1 MESAFGSFA
10 ALAQPYLFGRQHFT
24 ADGLEAH
31 AATNKSPDHA
41 IRTFR
46 PHLIGRVYLLT
57 GWAQSVSLPSQEA
70 EVKEWLRG
78 AAKLGLRDP
87 CLTGGVVVD
96 VVSCAK
102 CGVLESGF
110 SLQCDLVSEA
120 GLDCLLCGE
129 QRFCHQRSITEN
141 VEETFECSTHMWITQ
156 ETISEA
162 LAVHGGK
169 PSRTWDASRGK
180 GAVDL
185 HQAPPGSRGTQFRAV
200 SSAYPFDLFPASL
213 SHVCEILLG
222 EVPGHAGRL
231 SSFVPLEAAERL
243 GQCWDRY
250 LEAVQLE
257 FSLQLRLNLLRS
269 RSWTPQSL
277 ADLLSSQARN
287 KHDILSEVQKDNSN
301 QEREAEEVEA
311 VACRFGD
318 LTWKQQG
325 VPPPDFSVINDD
337 AGPAVRAELSL
348 FTRHEPEG
356 VHESRVRGPRRKT
369 VPEARKDGSQLLRV
383 AFATNGSRA
392 DIKSKIAELEVTQWS
407 AADLLGEDVDE
418 GAERRL
424 PEFTTAT
431 QAEKFKEQEKSVS
444 SLREWIYAKKEE
456 QLENFQPSG
465 PSWSLAGQ
473 AMAVPRLPGVWY
485 VHERQQ
491 EGGRPLPIVGSSW
504 YSAQS
509 DLRAD
514 HNADQRALPTSCHSA
529 AIIPLLCYFSWPP
542 AVLTMCSAKEGGR
555 KDDLAVALVDLPRT
569 AQALK
574 QPVPFID
581 KPASLFAPGQQGFS
595 SSAFFTALLVLVNLW
610 KQVFALLLVRSPHV
624 RPIQPLH
631 KVMVDGLRSSSV
643 ASEFCA
649 KRFHSQILPRL
660 SCRSDPLEDHESGS
674 EPGKCELVA
683 IVQDF
688 ALLESTARYSGCGLA
703 VALLMGRRL
712 VVGTLGDCRVF
723 LCTRGSPAKGS
734 TAKRP
739 AGWEARQLAN
749 GEDACAASA
758 KRLSDAYSRLE
769 PGPLRASSA
778 SPELLASQPND
789 VERALLRIDA
799 AAHPFAALGLSV
811 AACQGGISSLRQ
823 AVADCEAVLTPA
835 LSADGQQDRAR
846 RALSRVQ
853 EAAAEVESFMG
864 MDVYVT
870 QILAEL
876 YYLIDEEGGIPS
888 PKRAAALLGV
898 EPGCGEAAAQA
909 GIDRRYR
916 ALLAQLAAVSPGH
929 SQRAFRVLAELA
941 DAAARP
947 STPPLWIPSGD
958 RSVRVTRSLGFRDLK
973 RPRPLVGLELS
984 SEVVRLDDGPQLLAL
999 LSDGARGLS
1008 EQRLAEVAAVHH
1020 SRPKAASMRIAA
1032 DAASSAQ
1039 PGEAVGVI
1047 AAALQVGTETESN
1060 PAADAKGPEAKK
1072 RKVEHVT
1079 PGGKRKVRVA
1089 SLLLKYAGVSEAD
1102 SYARRKAPAN
1112 RSQVDAEKQLL
1123 QVLEALSQDAKTGE
1137 AKDLGLR
1144 FAAKCEALSDCKSA
1158 TNKPHADL
1166 GWVLEGQF
1174 GKDFDAVAFD
1184 LDEYDGFLAFAY
1196 TKRAQVLLCEH
1207 WATEFPE
1214 VKAVSCHPGWVEDR
1228 LSHDMYGESAVL
1240 LEPMRDAWA
1249 GAFYLDK
1256 EPQSKHLAGPFFSEG
1271 TATHNSSALTS
1282 LGLTTAEQMSA
1293 QSPTEDFPVFD
1304 HYGRRRPAKSG
1315 FPPLQDAAVTVVLAW
1330 KKLHRATFVM
1340 LPFTL
1345 GPIAEASSIRGALL
1359 PGAQEFL
1366 QRLGECVVFQTLAMS
1381 GSDNAKVRTDA
1392 YVRTVGIT
1400 QYCGTDEESYTG
1412 QADARE
1418 LLVLGALGCNV
1429 LRSYGCP
1436 TACTWAWAQ
1445 VLRNVEGLGFAPP
1458 HNAVA
1463 SGWCGDVEF
1472 HAEKE
1477 ASALHEGS

>member
-1 MESAFGSFA
+1 MAEGNRA
-10 ALAQPYLFGRQHFT
+10 AYGMPPEVEGREGGRQ
-24 ADGLEAH
+24 G
-31 AATNKSPDHA
+31 
-41 IRTFR
+41 
-46 PHLIGRVYLLT
+46 GR
-57 GWAQSVSLPSQEA
+57 GPA
-70 EVKEWLRG
+70 
-78 AAKLGLRDP
+78 
-87 CLTGGVVVD
+87 
-96 VVSCAK
+96 
-102 CGVLESGF
+102 
-110 SLQCDLVSEA
+110 
-120 GLDCLLCGE
+120 
-129 QRFCHQRSITEN
+129 
-141 VEETFECSTHMWITQ
+141 
-156 ETISEA
+156 
-162 LAVHGGK
+162 
-169 PSRTWDASRGK
+169 
-180 GAVDL
+180 
-185 HQAPPGSRGTQFRAV
+185 PGSAWVKFRATQV
-200 SSAYPFDLFPASL
+200 LGGSAAGIFSSTPP
-213 SHVCEILLG
+213 
-222 EVPGHAGRL
+222 
-231 SSFVPLEAAERL
+231 
-243 GQCWDRY
+243 
-250 LEAVQLE
+250 E
-257 FSLQLRLNLLRS
+257 F
-269 RSWTPQSL
+269 
-277 ADLLSSQARN
+277 
-287 KHDILSEVQKDNSN
+287 VQKDNSN

-318 LTWKQQG
+318 LIWNQQG

-337 AGPAVRAELSL
+337 AGPSVRAELSL

-356 VHESRVRGPRRKT
+356 VHESRMRGPRRKT
-369 VPEARKDGSQLLRV
+369 VPEARKDGCQLLRV
-383 AFATNGSRA
+383 AFVTNGSRA
-392 DIKSKIAELEVTQWS
+392 EIKSKIAELEVTQWL
-407 AADLLGEDVDE
+407 AADLLGEEVDE

-491 EGGRPLPIVGSSW
+491 EGGRPLPWLFFNASSGKYYRRVHGTTGSW
-504 YSAQS
+504 VQAGTP
-509 DLRAD
+509 
-514 HNADQRALPTSCHSA
+514 HNPVSEPITMLTSV
-529 AIIPLLCYFSWPP
+529 LCQP
-542 AVLTMCSAKEGGR
+542 AEGGR

-581 KPASLFAPGQQGFS
+581 KPASLF
-595 SSAFFTALLVLVNLW
+595 
-610 KQVFALLLVRSPHV
+610 
-624 RPIQPLH
+624 
-631 KVMVDGLRSSSV
+631 VMVDGLRSSSV

-660 SCRSDPLEDHESGS
+660 SCRSDPLEDHE
-674 EPGKCELVA
+674 LVA
-683 IVQDF
+683 IVQDSLESLDF

-723 LCTRGSPAKGS
+723 LCTRTSPAKDS

-739 AGWEARQLAN
+739 VGWAALQLAS
-749 GEDACAASA
+749 GEDARAASA
-758 KRLSDAYSRLE
+758 KRPSSDAWHSPLE
-769 PGPLRASSA
+769 PSGPLRASSA

-835 LSADGQQDRAR
+835 LSTEDGRQDRAR
-846 RALSRVQ
+846 RALSRVR

-916 ALLAQLAAVSPGH
+916 ALLAQLAAVSPSH

-941 DAAARP
+941 DAAARA

-958 RSVRVTRSLGFRDLK
+958 RSVRVTRALGFRDLK

-984 SEVVRLDDGPQLLAL
+984 SEIVRLDDGPQLLAL

-1008 EQRLAEVAAVHH
+1008 EQRLAEVAAVHR

-1032 DAASSAQ
+1032 DAASSAP

-1174 GKDFDAVAFD
+1174 GKEFDAVAFD
-1184 LDEYDGFLAFAY
+1184 LDVG
-1196 TKRAQVLLCEH
+1196 
-1207 WATEFPE
+1207 
-1214 VKAVSCHPGWVEDR
+1214 G
-1228 LSHDMYGESAVL
+1228 LSDI
-1240 LEPMRDAWA
+1240 
-1249 GAFYLDK
+1249 F
-1256 EPQSKHLAGPFFSEG
+1256 
-1271 TATHNSSALTS
+1271 
-1282 LGLTTAEQMSA
+1282 TTARGVQIM
-1293 QSPTEDFPVFD
+1293 
-1304 HYGRRRPAKSG
+1304 YR
-1315 FPPLQDAAVTVVLAW
+1315 LA
-1330 KKLHRATFVM
+1330 
-1340 LPFTL
+1340 
-1345 GPIAEASSIRGALL
+1345 
-1359 PGAQEFL
+1359 
-1366 QRLGECVVFQTLAMS
+1366 
-1381 GSDNAKVRTDA
+1381 
-1392 YVRTVGIT
+1392 
-1400 QYCGTDEESYTG
+1400 
-1412 QADARE
+1412 
-1418 LLVLGALGCNV
+1418 
-1429 LRSYGCP
+1429 
-1436 TACTWAWAQ
+1436 
-1445 VLRNVEGLGFAPP
+1445 
-1458 HNAVA
+1458 
-1463 SGWCGDVEF
+1463 
-1472 HAEKE
+1472 
-1477 ASALHEGS
+1477 